1 MRRKIDRLMPSGLK
15 SDLDILSDVIATES
29 THAEKQLCKYINMN
43 QERLIEELSAKVTFK
58 DQELLK
64 LESLLKQSTKD
75 FDTIRHKYKKIKHH
89 RATKAE
95 ENMKDLREQMNR
107 LEDENKNLGEKLR
120 KSKVNSDDLIKQ
132 IGTNREKSLLKR
144 IEEMN

>member
-15 SDLDILSDVIATES
+15 SDLEILSDVIATES

-64 LESLLKQSTKD
+64 LESLLKQ
-75 FDTIRHKYKKIKHH
+75 
-89 RATKAE
+89 
-95 ENMKDLREQMNR
+95 
-107 LEDENKNLGEKLR
+107 
-120 KSKVNSDDLIKQ
+120 
-132 IGTNREKSLLKR
+132 
-144 IEEMN
+144 